1 MGVVNMTKH
10 PTRPGFSREERPS
23 WGKSPSTSGYS
34 VRDGDVLASVAS
46 DLLRVMIKE
55 FGQQMMDAK
64 VEGVCGPGY
73 GEVPAEPMNSRNGY
87 RRREWDT
94 RAGTVGPAIP
104 SLWTDSY
111 YLEWHRRAER
121 TLANVAATSY
131 LLGVSTRRVEKL
143 AQSLGVTK
151 LSKSLISI
159 RRSSSCPE
167 V

>member
-23 WGKSPSTSGYS
+23 WGEESVYQRLFGSGW
-34 VRDGDVLASVAS
+34 GMASVVS

-55 FGQQMMDAK
+55 FVQQMMDAK

-94 RAGTVGPAIP
+94 SAGTVGPAIP
-104 SLWTDSY
+104 SLRTDSY